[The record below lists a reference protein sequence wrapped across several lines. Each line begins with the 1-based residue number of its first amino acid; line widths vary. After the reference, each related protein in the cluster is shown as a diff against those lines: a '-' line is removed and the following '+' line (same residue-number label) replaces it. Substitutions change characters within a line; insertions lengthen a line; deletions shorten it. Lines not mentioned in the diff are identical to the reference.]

1 MALGPA
7 LPVLIYEDVN
17 RDPKNRETMVE
28 KPETDRA
35 DAVNDT
41 RGEIRTAEV
50 KAWFVREVLPLEA
63 VLIQYLGRSSR
74 SRSDIEDLRQEVYM
88 RVCAA
93 AYAEIPKQ
101 TRPLVFTVARNLLI
115 DRVRHEQIVSIEAV
129 ENLDAL
135 NVAIDEPAP
144 ERTVIA
150 REELRRLQSALDDLP
165 ERIRVAV
172 IMQKIDGCSVQEIAG
187 RLNTSERTVKRTL
200 SEGVRALA
208 EIMLRERR
216 EP

>member
-1 MALGPA
+1 
-7 LPVLIYEDVN
+7 
-17 RDPKNRETMVE
+17 MVE
-28 KPETDRA
+28 KPETERA

-50 KAWFVREVLPLEA
+50 KAWFVREVLPLES

-93 AYAEIPKQ
+93 AYTEIPKQ

-150 REELRRLQSALDDLP
+150 REELRRLQSALDGLP
-165 ERIRVAV
+165 ERIRTAV
-172 IMQKIDGCSVQEIAG
+172 VMQKIDGCSVQEIAD

-216 EP
+216 ES